1 MTSTLIHRLLA
12 LAFSLLISTTQ
23 AHVSLEQ
30 RSAPAG
36 SSYKATLRIGHGCDG
51 SATTLVRVF
60 VPDSVRGAKP
70 MPKAGWTLTAPRVP
84 LAQPYE
90 LHGKRITDDVR
101 EITWR
106 GGSLPNDWVEEFSF
120 VATLPGTPGPLAIRV
135 LQECESGR
143 IAWFET
149 PKPGEKAPRWPA
161 AILDVLPGDGSSRHH

>member
-1 MTSTLIHRLLA
+1 MTPTLFRCLFGGAIALLA
-12 LAFSLLISTTQ
+12 GASH

-30 RSAPAG
+30 RAAPAG

-60 VPDSVRGAKP
+60 VPDGVRGAKP
-70 MPKAGWTLTAPRVP
+70 MPKAGWSLTAPRVP

-90 LHGKRITDDVR
+90 LHGKRIADDVR

-106 GGSLPNDWVEEFSF
+106 GGPLPNDWVDEFSF
-120 VATLPGTPGPLAIRV
+120 VATLPSAPGPLAIRV

-143 IAWFET
+143 IEWFET
-149 PKPGEKAPRWPA
+149 ALPGEKAPRWPA
-161 AILDVLPGDGSSRHH
+161 AIVEVLPADSSRPHH

>member
-1 MTSTLIHRLLA
+1 MKANSSWVGAALCA
-12 LAFSLLISTTQ
+12 LAYTCH

-51 SATTLVRVF
+51 SATTLVRIF
-60 VPDSVRGAKP
+60 VPDSMRGAKP

-84 LAQPYE
+84 LAQAYE
-90 LHGKRITDDVR
+90 LHGQRIADDVR

-106 GGSLPNDWVEEFSF
+106 GGPLPNDWVEEFSF
-120 VATLPGTPGPLAIRV
+120 VATLPSTPGPVAIRV

-143 IAWFET
+143 IEWFDAT
-149 PKPGEKAPRWPA
+149 QPGEKPPRWPA
-161 AILDVLPGDGSSRHH
+161 AVLDVLPGGSPHH